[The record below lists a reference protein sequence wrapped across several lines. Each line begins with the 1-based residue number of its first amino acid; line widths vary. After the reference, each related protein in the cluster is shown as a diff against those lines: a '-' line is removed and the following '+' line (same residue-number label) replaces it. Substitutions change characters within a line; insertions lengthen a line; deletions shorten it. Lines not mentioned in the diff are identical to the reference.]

1 MNQDYWNRQL
11 IKYLRIDKEGYLN
24 YEAIKEDFK
33 KNQVKM
39 LSVKNIIIA
48 IKILIARICNRMDPA
63 KDQITKLEIR
73 LEYFAIK
80 QQKRTRE
87 KNVK

>member
-1 MNQDYWNRQL
+1 M
-11 IKYLRIDKEGYLN
+11 N

-80 QQKRTRE
+80 QQERTRK